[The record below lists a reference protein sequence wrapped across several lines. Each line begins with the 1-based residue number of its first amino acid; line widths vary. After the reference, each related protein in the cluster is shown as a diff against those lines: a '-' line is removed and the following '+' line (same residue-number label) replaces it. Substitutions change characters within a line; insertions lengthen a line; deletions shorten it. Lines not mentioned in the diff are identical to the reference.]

1 MGWINILW
9 KLISHVSFYAFKCL
23 LEILKFTRGSH
34 YIYFGQHCS
43 LPSAFHPT
51 SEWKARGTVGSMC
64 REAPSHPSGLKCKQ
78 ACPCSCLTLPG
89 EPGSLPLSILLP
101 WSVVSMS
108 RRETGLLHCE
118 PMSWSYLFLI
128 FSLDLQMRGP
138 KPREDKWLTSR
149 HTDWVTRGWLIHG
162 YCHHTTVSTAVPTA
176 RENGRQSQTGKK
188 CRRQGVTTQGVTF
201 ENATGMTEGIC
212 GPWCEFNTPGPS

>member
-1 MGWINILW
+1 
-9 KLISHVSFYAFKCL
+9 
-23 LEILKFTRGSH
+23 
-34 YIYFGQHCS
+34 
-43 LPSAFHPT
+43 
-51 SEWKARGTVGSMC
+51 MC

-89 EPGSLPLSILLP
+89 KPGSLPLSTLLP

-118 PMSWSYLFLI
+118 PMSWSYFFLM

-138 KPREDKWLTSR
+138 KPREDKRLTAR

-162 YCHHTTVSTAVPTA
+162 SCHHTSVHCSPNRKRKWQAESDRKEVPTTRGDHA
-176 RENGRQSQTGKK
+176 TL
-188 CRRQGVTTQGVTF
+188 TF
-201 ENATGMTEGIC
+201 ENATGMMEGIC
-212 GPWCEFNTPGPS
+212 GPWCEFNTPAPS